1 MGIAVGSGS
10 HSALWPCYGIENRLT
25 EENTR
30 MSDLHGLEVDAPR
43 IPRPWHG
50 RWRRAARLWLAVL
63 ACTFAGTGQAQ
74 ERYDNLDHAVN
85 SIIRE
90 IVDDGNLR
98 GQNVFVGADD
108 FFEVE
113 TEFYLR
119 PRLSEML
126 RAKCRTALTRNGV
139 GNLEMVESQEAW
151 VLHGRW
157 WRETRD
163 SREYLHLRLFIAR
176 PVEGGTPPQEG
187 EGEAGLVPIDGVIG
201 NAIKPTLRHWGDSV
215 VRQLERDLPGS
226 GRYHLHIRL
235 FEVRGM
241 AEPER
246 LSRYLHNRWRRAFT
260 GSRRFR
266 LVGSTGFH
274 GELFGHV
281 VVTDERVEVDL
292 YIQDP
297 EGQQVAAAHVA
308 PDKGLFPS
316 DLFGPDVTAELAKCA
331 GLVEAGRLGDAK
343 ACYEGVRAGAPGD
356 ADAVEGVRAGL
367 ERIEEMEAVVR
378 GVQDA
383 IGRGEF
389 GEARE
394 GLERLMDL
402 NASHPRLVELEGE
415 IVRAEARR
423 LAGTRFRDCPECPEL
438 VVVPSGSFEMG
449 SPSSEAGRSDT
460 EGPVHRVTIGRP
472 FAVGVY
478 EVTFGEYGRFV
489 SETGRSMGDS
499 CWTYEGG
506 EWESRSGRSWR
517 NPGFGQTDG
526 HPVVCVNRDDAKAY
540 VRWLSGKAGAK
551 YRLLSESEWEYVARG
566 GTVTARYW
574 GEGESGQCRYANGG
588 DKATKR
594 RDSDW
599 PWAIASCDD
608 GHARTAPVGRYEENG
623 FGLHDVLGNV
633 WEWVEDCWNGSYAGA
648 PSDGSAWGSGDCDRR
663 VLRGGS
669 WDYFPRYLRSALR
682 S

>member
-1 MGIAVGSGS
+1 
-10 HSALWPCYGIENRLT
+10 
-25 EENTR
+25 

-50 RWRRAARLWLAVL
+50 WWRRAACLWLAVL
-63 ACTFAGTGQAQ
+63 ACTFAGAGQAQ

-139 GNLEMVESQEAW
+139 GNLEMVESNAAW

-157 WRETRD
+157 WQETRD
-163 SREYLHLRLFIAR
+163 SQEYLHLRLFIAR
-176 PVEGGTPPQEG
+176 PVEGDTPPQEG
-187 EGEAGLVPIDGVIG
+187 EGEAGLVPIGGVIE

-226 GRYHLHIRL
+226 GRYRLHIRL
-235 FEVRGM
+235 FEVQD
-241 AEPER
+241 ATQPER
-246 LSRYLHNRWRRAFT
+246 LSRRLHNRWRRAFT

-292 YIQDP
+292 YIQDTQ
-297 EGQQVAAAHVA
+297 GQQVAAAHVA

-316 DLFGPDVTAELAKCA
+316 DLFGPDVTAKLAECA
-331 GLVEAGRLGDAK
+331 GLVEAGRLGAAK
-343 ACYEGVRAGAPGD
+343 GCYEGVRAGASGD

-367 ERIEEMEAVVR
+367 ERIARMEAVVR
-378 GVQDA
+378 SVQDA

-389 GEARE
+389 GEAME
-394 GLERLMDL
+394 GLERLKEL
-402 NASHPRLVELEGE
+402 NAGHPRLVELEGE

-423 LAGTRFRDCPECPEL
+423 LEAGRRFRDCAECPEL
-438 VVVPSGSFEMG
+438 VVPSGSFEMG

-460 EGPVHRVTIGRP
+460 EGPVHRVTFERP
-472 FAVGVY
+472 FAVGVK
-478 EVTFGEYGRFV
+478 EVTVGEYGRFV

-499 CWTYEGG
+499 CHTYEGG
-506 EWESRSGRSWR
+506 KWKERSGRGWR
-517 NPGFGQTDG
+517 NPGFSQTDG
-526 HPVVCVNRDDAKAY
+526 HPVVCVGWDDAKAY
-540 VRWLSGKAGAK
+540 VGWLSGATGEG

-566 GTVTARYW
+566 GTGTARYW
-574 GEGESGQCRYANGG
+574 GESESGQCRYANGA
-588 DKATKR
+588 D
-594 RDSDW
+594 
-599 PWAIASCDD
+599 ASTNFLFRTGCND
-608 GHARTAPVGRYEENG
+608 GHARTAPVGSYEANG

-633 WEWVEDCWNGSYAGA
+633 WEWVDDCRNGSYAGA
-648 PSDGSAWGSGDCDRR
+648 PVDGSAWESGDCDVR

-669 WDYFPRYLRSALR
+669 WNDEPWYLRSANRLGDSSGVR
-682 S
+682 NNIYGFRVARTLTP

>member
-1 MGIAVGSGS
+1 
-10 HSALWPCYGIENRLT
+10 
-25 EENTR
+25 

-108 FFEVE
+108 FFEEE
-113 TEFYLR
+113 TGFDLR

-163 SREYLHLRLFIAR
+163 SQEYLHLRLFIAR
-176 PVEGGTPPQEG
+176 PVEGDTPPQEG
-187 EGEAGLVPIDGVIG
+187 EGEAGLVPIGGVIG
-201 NAIKPTLRHWGDSV
+201 NAIEPTLRHWGDSV
-215 VRQLERDLPGS
+215 VRQLESDLPGS
-226 GRYHLHIRL
+226 GRYRLH
-235 FEVRGM
+235 VRPFDVQG
-241 AEPER
+241 AAQPER
-246 LSRYLHNRWRRAFT
+246 LNRRLHNRWRPAFT

-266 LVGSTGFH
+266 LVHSSGFD

-292 YIQDP
+292 YVQDP
-297 EGQQVAAAHVA
+297 EGQVAAATVEM
-308 PDKGLFPS
+308 DKGLFPS
-316 DLFGPDVTAELAKCA
+316 GLFGPDVTAELVECA
-331 GLVEAGRLGDAK
+331 GLVEAGRLGAAK
-343 ACYEGVRAGAPGD
+343 GCYEGVRAGAPGD

-367 ERIEEMEAVVR
+367 ERIAEMEAVVR

-394 GLERLMDL
+394 GLERLREL
-402 NASHPRLVELEGE
+402 NAGHPRLVELEGE
-415 IVRAEARR
+415 IVRAETR
-423 LAGTRFRDCPECPEL
+423 LLEAGRRFRDCAECPEL
-438 VVVPSGSFEMG
+438 VVVSEGSFEMG
-449 SPSSEAGRSDT
+449 SPESEAGRDDT

-472 FAVGVY
+472 FAVGVK
-478 EVTFGEYGRFV
+478 EVTVGEYGRFV
-489 SETGRSMGDS
+489 SETGRWMGDS
-499 CWTYEGG
+499 CHTYEGG

-517 NPGFGQTDG
+517 NPGFSQTDG
-526 HPVVCVNRDDAKAY
+526 HPVVCVSWHDAKAY
-540 VRWLSGKAGAK
+540 VGWLSGETGEG

-566 GTVTARYW
+566 GTGTARYW
-574 GEGESGQCRYANGG
+574 GESEEGQCRYANGA

-599 PWAIASCDD
+599 KWTIASCDD
-608 GHARTAPVGRYEENG
+608 GHARTSPVVSDEDEKENG
-623 FGLHDVLGNV
+623 YGLHDVLGNV

-648 PSDGSAWGSGDCDRR
+648 PSDGSAWESGNCKRR

-669 WDYFPRYLRSALR
+669 WNNSPVGLRSAFRDGGTSGDRNSGSGFRIARTLTP
-682 S
+682 